1 MSVAPLAADER
12 RSARR
17 QTPGPLLRGPDVA
30 CLCARRRR
38 PRPLYVNGPST
49 SSRAGLRPAA
59 DVLTAGGCGGCWGLP
74 ACCRAGGTGFPAG
87 RPWPIQRRGLGF
99 GRDPIAAY
107 CGLLRLTAAYCC
119 LLLLLQ
125 LSAAY
130 YGSLR
135 LIEACCSAALGRE
148 CDVSAAA
155 RTWG

>member
-1 MSVAPLAADER
+1 MPHLLPPDPLMSVAPLAADER

-74 ACCRAGGTGFPAG
+74 ACGRAGGTGIPRGAPVAHPAA
-87 RPWPIQRRGLGF
+87 RPRVWARPHCGLL
-99 GRDPIAAY
+99 RLIAAY
-107 CGLLRLTAAYCC
+107 CG
-119 LLLLLQ
+119 
-125 LSAAY
+125 
-130 YGSLR
+130 
-135 LIEACCSAALGRE
+135 
-148 CDVSAAA
+148 
-155 RTWG
+155 